1 MGGGGRRARRSAART
16 ADQRGRSLSGARRED
31 GWTGWRRRTAG
42 ERDVQCGEY
51 GEKVG
56 AASYPRPPAGGHPP
70 LVMGSSDDRTLGG
83 DLVRS
88 RRGIIFV
95 VSS

>member
-1 MGGGGRRARRSAART
+1 MDWMA
-16 ADQRGRSLSGARRED
+16 
-31 GWTGWRRRTAG
+31 TAG

-83 DLVRS
+83 DLARS
-88 RRGIIFV
+88 RRGNYIRGEQLAR
-95 VSS
+95 